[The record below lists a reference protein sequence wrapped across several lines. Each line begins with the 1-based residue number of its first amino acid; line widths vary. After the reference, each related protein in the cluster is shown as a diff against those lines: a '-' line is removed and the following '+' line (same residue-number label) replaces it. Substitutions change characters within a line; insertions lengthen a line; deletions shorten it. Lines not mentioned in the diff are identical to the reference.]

1 MRKRLFWITWVF
13 FNFSVRILFYFQI
26 LYGLARIRNR
36 YKCTINPLARL
47 GSGCSLLA
55 RESESIRLQDG
66 RVCTN
71 IFRCTPS
78 IISANPYIFVGIR
91 SYILISTEKEL
102 VWVFYKSNRLLQP
115 RSLFTDKFEFNTGE
129 RVFQCLPIT
138 ISATFVNLK
147 TVFNIIFNFLKF
159 TDLSLGQP
167 A

>member
-1 MRKRLFWITWVF
+1 MNEKRLFWITWVF
-13 FNFSVRILFYFQI
+13 FNFNVRILFYFQI

-36 YKCTINPLARL
+36 YKCSINPLARL
-47 GSGCSLLA
+47 GSGYSLWV
-55 RESESIRLQDG
+55 RESESIRLQNR

-78 IISANPYIFVGIR
+78 IISANLYIFVGIR
-91 SYILISTEKEL
+91 SY
-102 VWVFYKSNRLLQP
+102 
-115 RSLFTDKFEFNTGE
+115 